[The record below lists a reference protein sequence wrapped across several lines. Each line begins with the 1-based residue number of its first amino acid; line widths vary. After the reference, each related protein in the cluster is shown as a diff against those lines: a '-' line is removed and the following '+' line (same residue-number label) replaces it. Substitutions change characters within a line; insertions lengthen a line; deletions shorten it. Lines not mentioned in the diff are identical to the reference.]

1 MRQFLYCFFVLC
13 ALTSNAQKDTL
24 NRFSE
29 NGKKEGIWKVYLD
42 QYLNPVDSVQ
52 KAYFYAFERYDQGQ
66 IVFKFYKEKYTL
78 NDSIAYSQPLSEL
91 GNPIVLNGT
100 YKWFEPNGQIMKQY
114 EFKNGFPMYYKS
126 YQYYA
131 NDPKKCGYN
140 EIRDWSKKYN
150 DLAGSYYYEAFWDG
164 KLLVVGWFK
173 KDKKKWKLMKEKT
186 TKNSG
191 LILF

>member
-1 MRQFLYCFFVLC
+1 MKHLLFYTFLFLTFCSFTQEDSLNQFKG
-13 ALTSNAQKDTL
+13 NRKKDGL
-24 NRFSE
+24 
-29 NGKKEGIWKVYLD
+29 WKVYLD
-42 QYLNPVDSVQ
+42 QYLNPVDSIQ
-52 KAYFYAFERYDQGQ
+52 KAYFYAFERYDNGQ
-66 IVFKFYKEKYTL
+66 VVFKFYKEKYL
-78 NDSIAYSQPLSEL
+78 SNDSVAHTQQFSEL
-91 GNPIVLNGT
+91 GNPIILDG
-100 YKWFEPNGQIMKQY
+100 KIEWFESDGKIMKQF
-114 EFKNGFPMYYKS
+114 EFKNGFPVYYKS

-131 NDPKKCGYN
+131 NNPTKCGYN